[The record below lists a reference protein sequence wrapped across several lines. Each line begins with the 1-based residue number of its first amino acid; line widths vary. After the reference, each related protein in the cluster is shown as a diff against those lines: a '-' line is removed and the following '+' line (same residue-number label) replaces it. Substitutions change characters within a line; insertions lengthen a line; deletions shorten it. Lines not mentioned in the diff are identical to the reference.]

1 MSYITG
7 QYAIPKEWYDRAAS
21 WMADNEDSCLLE
33 ETMPKEDVEQ
43 YLLDEA
49 FDIMGWIYET
59 YNKER
64 GYL

>member
-1 MSYITG
+1 MDNRNE
-7 QYAIPKEWYDRAAS
+7 AIPKAIYDRAAS

-33 ETMPKEDVEQ
+33 ETMPKEDVNL

-49 FDIMGWIYET
+49 MDIMGWIYET